1 MADEQSEQTPSGEQW
16 RSASELPPDVF
27 AALHKP
33 NRAINPVTIVAT
45 VDSDGRP
52 RTAPFGSLR
61 AITPRLLRLA
71 CANYH
76 DTYVNLCRDGQ
87 VSVAVLAPPNIAVS
101 IRGRARIVKG
111 QMDIAKQ
118 LVAVEIDIEEVKDD
132 MMRRGIIESALGF
145 APPEDLKDFYVG
157 AIAEIEDM

>member
-1 MADEQSEQTPSGEQW
+1 MADKQSEQTPGAEQW

-61 AITPRLLRLA
+61 AITPELLRLA
-71 CANYH
+71 CGNYH

-101 IRGRARIVKG
+101 IRGRARIVKA
-111 QMDIAKQ
+111 QMDIAKH
-118 LVAVEIDIEEVKDD
+118 LVAVEIDIEEVTHTWIRKPH
-132 MMRRGIIESALGF
+132 EN
-145 APPEDLKDFYVG
+145 
-157 AIAEIEDM
+157 